1 MLVTNH
7 VLSGAVLGHLLPTPV
22 AAFAAG
28 VASHLA
34 LDAVPHWGVPRPIR
48 EVLHV
53 AVPDGLIGAGTMAVV
68 TAASAPDRRARVL
81 AGMAGAALLDMD
93 KPSLLFFGRSPFPR
107 PVDAFH
113 QRVQHESPRR
123 MPQEVL
129 VGLAGAVLVA
139 ALTRWRVPGTG

>member
-7 VLSGAVLGHLLPTPV
+7 VLSGAVLGHFVPDPV
-22 AAFAAG
+22 AAFALG
-28 VASHLA
+28 IASHLA
-34 LDAVPHWGVPRPIR
+34 LDAVPHWGVPCPIR

-53 AVPDGLIGAGTMAVV
+53 AVPDGLIGAATMAVV
-68 TAASAPDRRARVL
+68 TATSAPDRRARVV

-107 PVDAFH
+107 VVDGVH
-113 QRVQHESPRR
+113 QRVQRESPRR

-129 VGLAGAVLVA
+129 VGLTGAVLVA
-139 ALTRWRVPGTG
+139 ALARRHARTTG